1 MKKPKSETKK
11 KTKRHSDW
19 SRNKALYIMAL
30 PGVLY
35 YIIFKYIP
43 LLGSIIAFQNY
54 NVFKGISGSP
64 FVGLAQFTKLFS
76 YGDFTRLL
84 TNTIM
89 ISLYDILFAF
99 TAPIILALLLNEV
112 RRSWFKRTVQSVVYL
127 PHFLSWVV
135 LGGIISTQFLSI
147 ETGLINHILRFF
159 GHDPIFFLANEKYAR
174 GILVLSGIWK
184 DIGWNTIVYLAALT
198 SIDPTL
204 YEATSVDGAGYMRQ
218 MWHVTIPAILPTIV
232 ILLLLKIGSFMEFG
246 FERVW
251 VFLNGTNASKIE
263 TFDTYVY
270 QIGLAQGQYSY
281 ATAVG
286 LFKSAVGF
294 ILLML
299 ANTAS
304 KKINGNSLY

>member
-1 MKKPKSETKK
+1 MKKLQANTRVP
-11 KTKRHSDW
+11 KRHSEW
-19 SRNKALYIMAL
+19 SKNKALYIMAI

-43 LLGSIIAFQNY
+43 LFGSVIAFQNY
-54 NVFKGISGSP
+54 NIFKGIAGSA
-64 FVGLAQFTKLFS
+64 FVGLDHFRKLFG

-89 ISLYDILFAF
+89 ISLYDILFSF

-112 RRSWFKRTVQSVVYL
+112 RTSWFKRTVQSVVYL

-147 ETGLINHILRFF
+147 ETGLINQVLKLF
-159 GHDPIFFLANEKYAR
+159 GIDPIFFLASEKYAR
-174 GILVLSGIWK
+174 GILIASGIWK

-198 SIDPTL
+198 AIDPTL
-204 YEATSVDGAGYMRQ
+204 YEAASVDGAGHMRR
-218 MWHVTIPAILPTIV
+218 MWNITIPSIMPTVV

-251 VFLNGTNASKIE
+251 VFMNGTNASKIE

-294 ILLML
+294 MLLMF
-299 ANTAS
+299 ANTLS
-304 KKINGNSLY
+304 KKINGNSLF